1 MPKLITKLTPAL
13 NSGMVLSVILASD
26 PDNCW
31 VPKMGKDGE
40 WYLRNVAHEEPIPLA
55 EWLSF
60 MTQDLRKKGKM
71 ASGTTASSNNVKVW
85 VTDDKTGDALLLSL
99 NSAEWDAFVEEWGPE
114 PEPEPVAGAAT
125 ARDAC
130 AAGTLNAILNVIG
143 DYASHPKKKRNLA
156 DLKSGLEAVLSP
168 PRQNKKMKACKAPVK
183 KARHL
188 QPPQVASS

>member
-13 NSGMVLSVILASD
+13 KSGMVLSVILASD

-99 NSAEWDAFVEEWGPE
+99 NSAEWDAFV
-114 PEPEPVAGAAT
+114 A
-125 ARDAC
+125 DASVC
-130 AAGTLNAILNVIG
+130 
-143 DYASHPKKKRNLA
+143 
-156 DLKSGLEAVLSP
+156 
-168 PRQNKKMKACKAPVK
+168 
-183 KARHL
+183 
-188 QPPQVASS
+188 